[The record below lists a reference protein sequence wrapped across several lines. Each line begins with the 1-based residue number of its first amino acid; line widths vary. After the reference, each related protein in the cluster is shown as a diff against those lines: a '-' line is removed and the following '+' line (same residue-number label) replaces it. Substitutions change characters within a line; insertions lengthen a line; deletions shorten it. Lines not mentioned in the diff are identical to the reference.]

1 MEAAFVAV
9 SQIVKESLWRLQTVL
24 FPSSSYSR
32 LLVLLSLSL
41 SLSLLEGVMFSGGSF
56 ARVCLLS
63 LCSQQWAFIVA
74 AVSVVTVV
82 VRSCRL

>member
-32 LLVLLSLSL
+32 LLVLL